1 MDKSHSHKIELVRL
15 QYSGNVHGLI
25 KGIGVINCVYFNPDT
40 EQFWLIDYRI
50 FSPENDEKT
59 KLEHVSD
66 MLESFKKRNVSY
78 LYLLMDSWYTT
89 SDLFKYAIKEQK
101 IFYCPIKSNWKID
114 DSRGKEPYKQ
124 AFETSFTN

>member
-50 FSPENDEKT
+50 FSPENDGKT
-59 KLEHVSD
+59 KLEYVSD

-101 IFYCPIKSNWKID
+101 IFYCPIKS
-114 DSRGKEPYKQ
+114 S
-124 AFETSFTN
+124 